1 MTSFVRSARPGLAAS
16 VAASVATS
24 VAVSVAAFVPVLSAT
39 AATPAAV
46 VATAAAT
53 STAAHGAAT
62 ERQVDQIA
70 ARFYDARARFDPMLY
85 ATANGDS
92 RYDDQLGMAI
102 GPQVRTRYFAL
113 NHALL
118 ADLRKVDRTRLS
130 DKARLNADI
139 LAFEIGAQLDL
150 ERFPEHLLPLNQ
162 FDNMPSNLAN
172 YAGGTGSQPLHTPA
186 QYRAYLSRLNQLP
199 AWIDQAIVNMKE
211 GVRTGVVQPKII
223 TEKMLPQFRQ
233 LRSSDPEAS
242 VFYTPVKNLPADFS
256 DADKRQFAAG
266 YRQAAQQIGAALERL
281 CVYLEKDY
289 LPAGRAT
296 AGYGA
301 LPNGAAWYLARIR
314 NNTNLDTPPAQIHDL
329 GLKEVARI
337 QQQMAAL
344 APKLGYTGPLNQFPH
359 WVAAQKR
366 FKPFTTEQQVL
377 ERYRQ
382 LYATVKTR
390 LPQYFSLLP
399 KAQLDIQLEPEL
411 TRATASDHYTPVAA
425 DGSHPGVFWAVVND
439 PKEYSTVGMT
449 TLFLHEGVPGHH
461 LHAAL
466 LKELPLPD
474 FRKFFTEHPSAA
486 AYGEGWALYCE
497 TLGRD
502 FGLYDDP
509 AAYFG
514 HLNDEL
520 LRAVRLVV
528 DTGMHAQGWSREQAV
543 RYAMDNLGY
552 SEDQAANQIE
562 RYMVWPGQALAY
574 KTGALK
580 IQALRAQA
588 QQALGPKFTYAGF
601 HAVVLGDGTLPL
613 PILQA
618 QVERWIAATK

>member
-1 MTSFVRSARPGLAAS
+1 MNRTLNAAILAAL
-16 VAASVATS
+16 
-24 VAVSVAAFVPVLSAT
+24 LSAGAPILSAQ
-39 AATPAAV
+39 AATTPATPSAS
-46 VATAAAT
+46 AA
-53 STAAHGAAT
+53 
-62 ERQVDQIA
+62 ERQVDGIA

-102 GPQVRTRYFAL
+102 APQVRARYFAANHKLL
-113 NHALL
+113 NELG
-118 ADLRKVDRTRLS
+118 KIDRARLS
-130 DKARLNADI
+130 DKARLNYDI
-139 LAFEIGAQLDL
+139 LVFEIRAQLDL
-150 ERFPEHLLPLNQ
+150 ERFPEHLLPLNH
-162 FDNMPSNLAN
+162 FDNVPSNLAN
-172 YAGGTGSQPLHTPA
+172 YASGTGSQPLATPA
-186 QYRAYLSRLNQLP
+186 QYRAYLARLQQLP
-199 AWIDQAIVNMKE
+199 AWIDQAIANMKE
-211 GVRTGVVQPKII
+211 GVKKGVVQPKAI
-223 TEKMLPQFRQ
+223 TASMLPQFRQ
-233 LRSSDPEAS
+233 LAASDPEAS
-242 VFYTPVKNLPADFS
+242 IFYTPIKNLPAGFS
-256 DADKRQFAAG
+256 DQDKKTLTAG
-266 YRQAAQQIGAALERL
+266 YRDAAQKIDAALGRL
-281 CVYLEKDY
+281 NTYLEKDY
-289 LPAGRAT
+289 LPAGRTT

-301 LPNGAAWYLARIR
+301 LPDGAAWYRARIR
-314 NNTNLDTPPAQIHDL
+314 NNTNLDQTPAEIHAL
-329 GLKEVARI
+329 GEREVARI
-337 QQQMAAL
+337 QHEMAAL
-344 APKLGYTGPLNQFPH
+344 APKLGYDGPLKTFPQ
-359 WVAAQKR
+359 WVAAQPR
-366 FKPFTTEQQVL
+366 FKPFKSDREVL
-377 ERYRQ
+377 DRYRAI
-382 LYATVKTR
+382 YATVEAK

-399 KAQLDIQLEPEL
+399 KAKLDIQLEPEL

-439 PKEYSTVGMT
+439 PKDYSTVGMT

-497 TLGRD
+497 TLGHE

-509 AAYFG
+509 AAYYG

-528 DTGMHAQGWSREQAV
+528 DTGMHAQGWSRERAIA
-543 RYAMDNLGY
+543 YMMDNLGY
-552 SEDQAANQIE
+552 SEARAANQVE

-580 IQALRAQA
+580 ILELRARA
-588 QQALGPKFTYAGF
+588 QKELGPKFSYAKF

-618 QVERWIAATK
+618 QVEKWIAAEK

>member
-1 MTSFVRSARPGLAAS
+1 MNRTLNAAILAAL
-16 VAASVATS
+16 
-24 VAVSVAAFVPVLSAT
+24 LSAGAPILSAQ
-39 AATPAAV
+39 AATAPATPSAS
-46 VATAAAT
+46 A
-53 STAAHGAAT
+53 S
-62 ERQVDQIA
+62 ERQVDSIA

-102 GPQVRTRYFAL
+102 APQVRARYFAA
-113 NHALL
+113 NHKML
-118 ADLRKVDRTRLS
+118 DELRKIDRARLS
-130 DKARLNADI
+130 DKARLNYDI
-139 LAFEIGAQLDL
+139 LAFEIRAQLDL
-150 ERFPEHLLPLNQ
+150 ERFPEHLLPLNH
-162 FDNMPSNLAN
+162 FDNVPSNLAN
-172 YAGGTGSQPLHTPA
+172 YASGTGSQPLATPA
-186 QYRAYLSRLNQLP
+186 QYRAYLARLQQLP
-199 AWIDQAIVNMKE
+199 AWIDQAIANMKE
-211 GVRTGVVQPKII
+211 GVRKGVVQPKAI
-223 TEKMLPQFRQ
+223 TASMLPQFRQ
-233 LRSSDPEAS
+233 LAATDPEAS
-242 VFYTPVKNLPADFS
+242 IFYTPIKNLPAGFS
-256 DADKRQFAAG
+256 DQDKKTLTAG
-266 YRQAAQQIGAALERL
+266 YRDAAQKIDAALGRL
-281 CVYLEKDY
+281 NTYLEKDY
-289 LPAGRAT
+289 LPAGRTT

-301 LPNGAAWYLARIR
+301 LPDGAAWYQARIR
-314 NNTNLDTPPAQIHDL
+314 NNTNLDQTPAEIHAL
-329 GLKEVARI
+329 GEREVARI
-337 QQQMAAL
+337 QHEMAAL
-344 APKLGYTGPLNQFPH
+344 APKLGYDGPLKTFPQ
-359 WVAAQKR
+359 WVAAQPR
-366 FKPFTTEQQVL
+366 FKPFKSDREVL
-377 ERYRQ
+377 DRYRAI
-382 LYATVKTR
+382 YATVEAK

-399 KAQLDIQLEPEL
+399 KAKLDIQLEPEL

-439 PKEYSTVGMT
+439 PKDYSTVGMT

-497 TLGRD
+497 TLGHE

-509 AAYFG
+509 AAYYG

-528 DTGMHAQGWSREQAV
+528 DTGMHAQGWSREKAIA
-543 RYAMDNLGY
+543 YMMDNLGY
-552 SEDQAANQIE
+552 SEARAANQVE

-580 IQALRAQA
+580 ILELRARA
-588 QQALGPKFTYAGF
+588 QKELGPKFTYAKF

-618 QVERWIAATK
+618 QVEKWIAAEK

>member
-1 MTSFVRSARPGLAAS
+1 MNRTLNAAILAAL
-16 VAASVATS
+16 
-24 VAVSVAAFVPVLSAT
+24 LSAGAPILSAQ
-39 AATPAAV
+39 AATTPATPSAS
-46 VATAAAT
+46 A
-53 STAAHGAAT
+53 S
-62 ERQVDQIA
+62 ERQVDSIA

-102 GPQVRTRYFAL
+102 APQVRARYFAA
-113 NHALL
+113 NHKLL
-118 ADLRKVDRTRLS
+118 DELRKIDRARLS
-130 DKARLNADI
+130 DKARLNYDI
-139 LAFEIGAQLDL
+139 LAFEIRGQLDL
-150 ERFPEHLLPLNQ
+150 ERFPEHLLPLNH
-162 FDNMPSNLAN
+162 FDNVPSNLAN
-172 YAGGTGSQPLHTPA
+172 YASGTGSQPLATPA
-186 QYRAYLSRLNQLP
+186 QYRAYLARLQQLP
-199 AWIDQAIVNMKE
+199 AWIDQAIANMKE
-211 GVRTGVVQPKII
+211 GVRKGVVQPKAI
-223 TEKMLPQFRQ
+223 TASMLPQFRQ
-233 LRSSDPEAS
+233 LAAADPEAS
-242 VFYTPVKNLPADFS
+242 IFYTPIKNLPAGFS
-256 DADKRQFAAG
+256 DQDKKTLTAG
-266 YRQAAQQIGAALERL
+266 YRDAAQKIDAALGRL
-281 CVYLEKDY
+281 NTYLEKDY
-289 LPAGRAT
+289 LPAGRST

-301 LPNGAAWYLARIR
+301 LPDGAAWYQARIR
-314 NNTNLDTPPAQIHDL
+314 NNTNLDQKPAEIHAL
-329 GLKEVARI
+329 GEREVARI
-337 QQQMAAL
+337 QHEMAAL
-344 APKLGYTGPLNQFPH
+344 APKLGYDGPLKTFPQ
-359 WVAAQKR
+359 WVAAQPR
-366 FKPFTTEQQVL
+366 FKPFKSDREVL
-377 ERYRQ
+377 DRYRAI
-382 LYATVKTR
+382 YATVEAK

-399 KAQLDIQLEPEL
+399 KAKLDIQLEPEL

-439 PKEYSTVGMT
+439 PKDYSTVGMT

-497 TLGRD
+497 TLGHE

-509 AAYFG
+509 AAYYG

-528 DTGMHAQGWSREQAV
+528 DTGMHAQGWSREKAIA
-543 RYAMDNLGY
+543 YMMDNLGY
-552 SEDQAANQIE
+552 SEARAANQVE

-580 IQALRAQA
+580 ILELRARA
-588 QQALGPKFTYAGF
+588 QKELGPKFSYAKF

-618 QVERWIAATK
+618 QVEKWIAAEK

>member
-1 MTSFVRSARPGLAAS
+1 MNRTLNAAILAAL
-16 VAASVATS
+16 
-24 VAVSVAAFVPVLSAT
+24 LSAGAPILSAQ
-39 AATPAAV
+39 AAT
-46 VATAAAT
+46 ATATPSASA
-53 STAAHGAAT
+53 S
-62 ERQVDQIA
+62 ERQVDSIA

-102 GPQVRTRYFAL
+102 APQVRARYFAANHKLL
-113 NHALL
+113 NELG
-118 ADLRKVDRTRLS
+118 KIDRARLS
-130 DKARLNADI
+130 DKARLNYDV
-139 LAFEIGAQLDL
+139 LAFEIRAQLDL
-150 ERFPEHLLPLNQ
+150 ERFPEHLLPLNH
-162 FDNMPSNLAN
+162 FDNVPSNLAN
-172 YAGGTGSQPLHTPA
+172 YASGTGSQPLATPA
-186 QYRAYLSRLNQLP
+186 QYRAYLARLQQLP
-199 AWIDQAIVNMKE
+199 AWIDQAIANMKE
-211 GVRTGVVQPKII
+211 GVKKGVVQPKAI
-223 TEKMLPQFRQ
+223 TASMLPQFRQ
-233 LRSSDPEAS
+233 LAARDPEAS
-242 VFYTPVKNLPADFS
+242 IFYTPIKNLPAGFS
-256 DADKRQFAAG
+256 DQDKKTLTAG
-266 YRQAAQQIGAALERL
+266 YRAAAQQIDAALGRL
-281 CVYLEKDY
+281 NTYLEKDY
-289 LPAGRAT
+289 LPAGRTT

-301 LPNGAAWYLARIR
+301 LPDGAAWYQARIR
-314 NNTNLDTPPAQIHDL
+314 NNTNLDRTPAEIHAL
-329 GLKEVARI
+329 GEKEVARI
-337 QQQMAAL
+337 QHEMAAL
-344 APKLGYTGPLNQFPH
+344 APKLGYDGPLATFPQ
-359 WVAAQKR
+359 WVAAQPR
-366 FKPFTTEQQVL
+366 FKPFKSDREVL
-377 ERYRQ
+377 DRYRAI
-382 LYATVKTR
+382 YATVEAK

-399 KAQLDIQLEPEL
+399 KAKLDIQLEPEL

-439 PKEYSTVGMT
+439 PKDYSTVGMT

-497 TLGRD
+497 TLGHE

-509 AAYFG
+509 AAYYG

-528 DTGMHAQGWSREQAV
+528 DTGMHAQGWSREKAIA
-543 RYAMDNLGY
+543 YMMDNLGY
-552 SEDQAANQIE
+552 SEARAANQVE

-580 IQALRAQA
+580 ILELRARA
-588 QQALGPKFTYAGF
+588 QKELGPKFSYAKF

-618 QVERWIAATK
+618 QVEKWIAAEK